1 MELRD
6 TDAQYTEDLDKL
18 CDFSGPNAIDACLEG
33 GKLPS
38 VTPASWRLLTRPFVI
53 VASWFFGIEV
63 LRREQL
69 KRKHEPL
76 EGRGR
81 GRSRGTGKGRG
92 RGRAKLE
99 RALSKEEEDE
109 IIPPSQKDFVPA
121 KAKARVRAPKPKP
134 NQTEPTTAAKAR
146 AAKAKAKAKAKGK
159 PSGSKSKAAGPT
171 TPEKSKRTKKVKVRM
186 TPTPSRTPVKSF
198 ARRVRPKQEL
208 PRLRWTAIRGAF
220 NELIRPKLKQRPSS
234 HEDF

>member
-186 TPTPSRTPVKSF
+186 TIPDTCEIICPPCTPKAGTPKVEVDCNPWCVQRAHPPEAEATAKLSRGLLT
-198 ARRVRPKQEL
+198 
-208 PRLRWTAIRGAF
+208 
-220 NELIRPKLKQRPSS
+220 
-234 HEDF
+234 